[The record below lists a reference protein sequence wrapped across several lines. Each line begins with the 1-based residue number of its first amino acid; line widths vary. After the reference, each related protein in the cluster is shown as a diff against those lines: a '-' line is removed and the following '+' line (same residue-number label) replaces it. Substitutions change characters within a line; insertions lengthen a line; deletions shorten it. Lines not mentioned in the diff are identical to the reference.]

1 MITYQATGIEHMT
14 EVRVSGLTFRRAS
27 PRQLRKM
34 DLKSVGSHCA
44 DQITSELIACLQD
57 QYGAARRSS
66 SAILAGPPTL
76 SVVPGIR

>member
-1 MITYQATGIEHMT
+1 MIMYQATGIEHMT
-14 EVRVSGLTFRRAS
+14 KVRVSGLTFRRAS

-76 SVVPGIR
+76 SVVPEIR